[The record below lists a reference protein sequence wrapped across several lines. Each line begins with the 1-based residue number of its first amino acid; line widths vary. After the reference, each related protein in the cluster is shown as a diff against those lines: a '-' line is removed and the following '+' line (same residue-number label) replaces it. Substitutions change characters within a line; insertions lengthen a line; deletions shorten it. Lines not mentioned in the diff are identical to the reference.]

1 MASKLSAVK
10 EVLGLPASDA
20 LLLDDHDEH
29 FFTSCYSTFGMSATH
44 TCLFS

>member
-10 EVLGLPASDA
+10 EVLGHPASGA

-29 FFTSCYSTFGMSATH
+29 FFLDQSLIDEDS
-44 TCLFS
+44 